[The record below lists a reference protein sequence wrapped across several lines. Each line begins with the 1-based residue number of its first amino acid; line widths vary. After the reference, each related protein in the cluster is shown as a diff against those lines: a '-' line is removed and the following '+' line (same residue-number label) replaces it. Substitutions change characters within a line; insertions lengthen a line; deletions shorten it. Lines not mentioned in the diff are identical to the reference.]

1 MTAHRPKIAALVIS
15 VMTAVSATPAG
26 AQWLKD
32 VVKDAAKDA
41 VRSETRRQVDRA
53 VRGAIRCAVGEY
65 ECEQKAREQGKEVV
79 YVDDD
84 GEIITDDNG
93 DPVMDRNKLPAQY
106 KSAET
111 SAAATP
117 PAVVSAT
124 YDFEAGDRVILYED
138 YSADVPG
145 DFPRHMELVKGSW
158 DIIDYGGRRMLRNTG
173 PRHSA
178 VRLPLP
184 ETLPEKFTIEMT
196 VLLHGQTNLALATA
210 PPEDVPRNDFRLF
223 HTDFNYFDIGTWGV
237 GVVSRDGTDVTA
249 TEADAGPAIADA
261 DAYSP
266 YGKAS
271 GPVPI
276 RIMADGSHVKVYVGE
291 NRVANVP
298 NADLPRSD
306 TLWLENT
313 YAASDEKPILI
324 GPIRVAGGGRDLYDA
339 LAADGRVAVHDIL
352 FDTDQATI
360 KPESAEV
367 LNRIGSML
375 SEHADMSLMIEG
387 HTDST
392 GDFDHN
398 MDLSARRAEAVKQWL
413 ITDHGISS
421 ERLRTMGL
429 GSTQPKESN
438 DTEEGKRQNRRV
450 ELVKI
455 GG

>member
-15 VMTAVSATPAG
+15 VMTAVSATPAS

-32 VVKDAAKDA
+32 VVKDAAEDA

-93 DPVMDRNKLPAQY
+93 DPVMDRNKLPEQY
-106 KSAET
+106 KGAET
-111 SAAATP
+111 SATATP
-117 PAVVSAT
+117 PAVVSST
-124 YDFEAGDRVILYED
+124 YDFEPGDRLILYED
-138 YSADVPG
+138 YAADVPG
-145 DFPRHMELVKGSW
+145 DFPRNLQLVNGNW
-158 DIIDYGGRRMLRNTG
+158 DIVDFGGQRVLRNTG

-178 VRLPLP
+178 VKVPLP
-184 ETLPEKFTIEMT
+184 ETLPEQFTIEIPVLVSGGSMGISTSVPETGQRVFHLDGHYFQVGT
-196 VLLHGQTNLALATA
+196 VGGWGFGLTGRGENL
-210 PPEDVPRNDFRLF
+210 PEVINKVDDPTLKDRLQ
-223 HTDFNYFDIGTWGV
+223 
-237 GVVSRDGTDVTA
+237 
-249 TEADAGPAIADA
+249 
-261 DAYSP
+261 
-266 YGKAS
+266 
-271 GPVPI
+271 PI
-276 RIMADGSHVKVYVGE
+276 RIMADGEHVKMFVGE
-291 NRVANVP
+291 QRVANVP
-298 NADLPRSD
+298 QAKFKRSD

-313 YAASDEKPILI
+313 YHASQENPILI

-352 FDTDQATI
+352 FDVDQATI

-375 SEHADMSLMIEG
+375 TEHPEMSLMIEG

-398 MDLSARRAEAVKQWL
+398 MDLSQRRAESVKQWL
-413 ITDHGISS
+413 VANHSIADT
-421 ERLRTMGL
+421 RLRSMGL

-438 DTEEGKRQNRRV
+438 DTEEGKGQNRRV